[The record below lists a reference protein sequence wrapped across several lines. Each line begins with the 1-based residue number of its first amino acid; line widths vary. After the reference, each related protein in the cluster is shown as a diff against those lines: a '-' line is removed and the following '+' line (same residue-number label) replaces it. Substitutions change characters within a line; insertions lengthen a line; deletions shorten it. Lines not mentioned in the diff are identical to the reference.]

1 MFRQITN
8 LNGDERYLIFSLL
21 IFLIFFIVVGIM
33 LIRMKK
39 DYSDHM
45 SEMPLE
51 DNENESTNPQE

>member
-51 DNENESTNPQE
+51 DNENETTNPQE

>member
-1 MFRQITN
+1 MFKQITD

-21 IFLIFFIVVGIM
+21 VFLIFFIAVGIM

-39 DYSDHM
+39 DYSKHM

-51 DNENESTNPQE
+51 ESEKEITNTQE